1 MTALHRLALATAAVA
16 ALGATPARASQYTD
30 DMARCLVES
39 TTPQDKTELVRWI
52 FANAALHPEV
62 ASIAQVSAEQRTR
75 MNRSAGALIERL
87 LTVTCRKQTK
97 DALMFDGPVAL
108 QMSFQVLGQVAM
120 GSLMSHPSVGAGF
133 TEFGKYVDEKKIRDL
148 PASKD

>member
-1 MTALHRLALATAAVA
+1 MPVA
-16 ALGATPARASQYTD
+16 
-30 DMARCLVES
+30 S
-39 TTPQDKTELVRWI
+39 TTVQDKTELVRWI

-62 ASIAQVSAEQRTR
+62 ASIAQVSAEQRTS

-97 DALMFDGPVAL
+97 DALMFDGPAAL
-108 QMSFQVLGQVAM
+108 QQSFQVLGQVAM
-120 GSLMSHPSVGAGF
+120 GSLMSHPAVGAGF
-133 TEFGKYVDEKKIRDL
+133 NEFGKFVDEKKIREL

>member
-1 MTALHRLALATAAVA
+1 MTASHRLALAIAAAA
-16 ALGATPARASQYTD
+16 ALHAAPAGASPYTD
-30 DMARCLVES
+30 EMSRCLVAS
-39 TTPQDKTELVRWI
+39 TSAQDKTDLVRWI

-62 ASIAQVSAEQRTR
+62 ASIAQVSAAQRDS

-97 DALMFDGPVAL
+97 DALMFDGPAAL
-108 QMSFQVLGQVAM
+108 QQSFQVLGQVAM
-120 GSLMSHPSVGAGF
+120 GSLMTHPSVGAGF